1 MPTYTIRRILDLKT
15 KQEGFSLIELMIA
28 VVIVAIMVAMITPQL
43 MHASARAEATA
54 CSGNVRTISAALA
67 EYQLLHQSLPA
78 GNSAQQIQALVG
90 DGLLSN
96 DALQGNYV
104 IQDTDT
110 NNINVSCSANGNSAE
125 NE

>member
-1 MPTYTIRRILDLKT
+1 VPTYTIRRNLDLKA

>member
-1 MPTYTIRRILDLKT
+1 MPTYTIRRNLDVNA